1 MLASPNDTMPEIREH
16 WLVVAG
22 EEHITFRVLEPIA
35 RLLKQLLQRVRIFIV
50 VIGAAL
56 QRDVIPLLEQ
66 GEECTDD
73 LRLISLDVHLDE
85 QWRGCLVPQQ
95 GWNLIKN
102 RCKGIFIP
110 VFKQTKYLTL
120 FYKHNFA
127 KQCKVFCTNLLLF
140 ILN

>member
-22 EEHITFRVLEPIA
+22 EEHIAFRVLEPIA

-73 LRLISLDVHLDE
+73 LRLISLDVHFE
-85 QWRGCLVPQQ
+85 
-95 GWNLIKN
+95 
-102 RCKGIFIP
+102 
-110 VFKQTKYLTL
+110 
-120 FYKHNFA
+120 
-127 KQCKVFCTNLLLF
+127 
-140 ILN
+140 